1 MKLIG
6 NENTLKQISVA
17 VQSSVLQNKP
27 IPHILLAGVAG
38 CGKTTIAKYIA
49 GLRDSSFIQVTAES
63 VNGSDS
69 VYQLIKKF
77 NRIGYNNKGKVVDT
91 IYPSVVFIDET
102 HRMSINGQE
111 HIGMLME
118 NSVIVNGNKAVLS
131 PRFTLIG
138 ATTIDGMLSKPFIDR
153 FAMKFTLEPYTLDE
167 CVEIVKAHSEIHK
180 VKITENA
187 ATEIAKR
194 GRGIPRI
201 VVTLLKRCIDTL
213 YSVSQKVV
221 DYTTHQNVIDYT
233 IAMTTFTLMSINDAG
248 LNNKDITLLKTLYK
262 ADTSVGLDTLSII
275 LNESPKNI
283 SLVIEPYL
291 VQQGFIIRK
300 PSGRTITKEGSDYL
314 KEGGYIEGI
323 TDDEWIIP
331 VDEIKDYNV

>member
-1 MKLIG
+1 MRLIG
-6 NENTLKQISVA
+6 NENTLKQISVS
-17 VQSSVLQNKP
+17 VQSSILQNKP

-63 VNGSDS
+63 VTSSES
-69 VYQLIKKF
+69 VYQLIKRL
-77 NRIGYNNKGKVVDT
+77 NRSGYDNKGKIIDT
-91 IYPSVVFIDET
+91 ICPSVIFIDET

-111 HIGMLME
+111 HMGMLME

-167 CVEIVKAHSEIHK
+167 CVEIVKAHSEIYE
-180 VKITENA
+180 VKITEDA
-187 ATEIAKR
+187 AIEIAKR
-194 GRGIPRI
+194 GRGIPRT

-213 YSVSQKVV
+213 YSVKQ
-221 DYTTHQNVIDYT
+221 TIIDYT
-233 IAMTTFTLMSINDAG
+233 ITITTFTLMSINDAG
-248 LNNKDITLLKTLYK
+248 LTNKDITLLKTLYK
-262 ADTSVGLDTLSII
+262 ADVPVGLDTLSII

-300 PSGRTITKEGSDYL
+300 PSGRTITKEGSAYL
-314 KEGGYIEGI
+314 KDCGYIESI
-323 TDDEWIIP
+323 TGDEWVIP
-331 VDEIKDYNV
+331 IDEIKDYNV